1 VFARDELLP
10 KYTCRDRNDLF
21 PRELF
26 GRDFV

>member
-10 KYTCRDRNDLF
+10 KYTYWDRNDLF